1 MQVQQR
7 IQLFDHLVGAGEQ
20 RPRNGQAERFDGLEI
35 EYKSQFGGSPYREIA
50 RFCAF
55 QNLPGVDADLVIQV
69 ENAGSVAHQSPSRG
83 ELAPIVN
90 CRNRMASCQRD
101 DLFVMVE
108 EEYVAGG
115 PVAELVGIEGGV
127 VSGVF
132 NLESSGVEAPD
143 RRPRHEEHYHEA

>member
-108 EEYVAGG
+108 EEYVA
-115 PVAELVGIEGGV
+115 ADQ
-127 VSGVF
+127 
-132 NLESSGVEAPD
+132 D
-143 RRPRHEEHYHEA
+143 RTEPSLSQSRECCVDFALGARFEDM